1 MGILSNSLNLLSK
14 SISKFS
20 PLSLSANF
28 RSKNP
33 FSSSLLMSSLVTLP
47 TPFGQTQTSL
57 HSVLRDIKSHNN
69 KIKKLLV
76 VRQHSGSTVYSRL
89 SIDQNLPH
97 NNDLYFTFSR
107 DNQFFFPVASC
118 NSLLLSYID
127 SDDHVALWN
136 PTTDEIKSLPKPTVS
151 GLPSEI
157 STYISPYGFG
167 YDRESQDYKVIRFVQ
182 PDRYKVDE
190 HEGCTVPWTE
200 YIVELYSLK
209 TDSWKV
215 IPYPDLGRPVQ
226 SYSIHING
234 FYYWLAAGPTD
245 FILSFEFA
253 NEKFSSVPLPKT
265 DTLSDDNL
273 NIRFAEYDGSLALL
287 VFGLDHDNLSIE
299 KSPLVLEIWV
309 WYKKSWS
316 RVSGIIDHAP
326 DVAVDMP
333 LGLFNN
339 DQLYLKGLK
348 SGEVL
353 VFDCSKRE
361 LKSFGL
367 NSDPWHEVF
376 ILPYVESEEPIP
388 ALPEDQ
394 V

>member
-1 MGILSNSLNLLSK
+1 MGVLSNSLNLLSK

-57 HSVLRDIKSHNN
+57 PSVFRDIKSHN

-76 VRQHSGSTVYSRL
+76 VLQH
-89 SIDQNLPH
+89 
-97 NNDLYFTFSR
+97 
-107 DNQFFFPVASC
+107 
-118 NSLLLSYID
+118 NSD
-127 SDDHVALWN
+127 GHVALWN
-136 PTTDEIKSLPKPTVS
+136 PTTNEIKALPKPTVS
-151 GLPSEI
+151 GLPSAI

-182 PDRYKVDE
+182 PERYKVDE
-190 HEGCTVPWTE
+190 YEGCTVPWTE

-215 IPYPDLGRPVQ
+215 IPYPDLGRRVQ
-226 SYSIHING
+226 DYSIHING
-234 FYYWLAAGPTD
+234 FYYWLAAGRPN

-265 DTLSDDNL
+265 DKLSDDNL

-287 VFGLDHDNLSIE
+287 VFGVDHDNLSIE

-309 WYKKSWS
+309 WYKESWS

-339 DQLYLKGLK
+339 DQLYLNGLK

-353 VFDCSKRE
+353 VLIVPK
-361 LKSFGL
+361 
-367 NSDPWHEVF
+367 
-376 ILPYVESEEPIP
+376 ES
-388 ALPEDQ
+388 
-394 V
+394 